1 MLTMKTK
8 FFAVLNL
15 LAFSFH
21 LILSYLV
28 QMNYFSVMDVGQVSA
43 RYETVFAPAGITFAI
58 WGVIYLA
65 LFAFC
70 LFHLFAAF
78 IKSDIQ
84 HTNLD
89 TQNIGWN
96 LIINNFAT
104 GLWLVAW
111 VNEYL
116 LLSVIL
122 ILIQLVTLVI
132 ISFKADI
139 SNPNKPVLT
148 KIFTHFPLSIYF
160 AWICIATI
168 ANISAYLKSI
178 NWSGAGISDSYWVI
192 IMIGTA
198 TLISFFI
205 ILVRR
210 NIPFGLVVLW
220 ALYGIV
226 LKRQQ
231 VNPIDYQVVITAA
244 YFAFAFI
251 MLALIIRIV
260 SGYRNDKKLIQQ

>member
-1 MLTMKTK
+1 MKTK

-15 LAFSFH
+15 FAFSFH

-28 QMNYFSVMDVGQVSA
+28 QLNYFSVLDVGQVSA

-65 LFAFC
+65 LVAFSF
-70 LFHLFAAF
+70 FHLYAAF
-78 IKSDIQ
+78 TKSDA
-84 HTNLD
+84 HRANLD
-89 TQNIGWN
+89 TQNIGWYFIVNN
-96 LIINNFAT
+96 LAT

-116 LLSVIL
+116 FASVIL
-122 ILIQLVTLVI
+122 ILIQLVSLVI
-132 ISFKADI
+132 MSINAHVANSDR
-139 SNPNKPVLT
+139 PVST

-168 ANISAYLKSI
+168 ANISAYLKSV
-178 NWSGAGISDSYWVI
+178 NWSGVGISESYWVI

-198 TLISFFI
+198 TLISLFI
-205 ILVRR
+205 ILVKK
-210 NIPFGLVVLW
+210 NVPFGLVVLW

-251 MLALIIRIV
+251 MLALIIRMV

>member
-1 MLTMKTK
+1 LY
-8 FFAVLNL
+8 A
-15 LAFSFH
+15 AFS
-21 LILSYLV
+21 
-28 QMNYFSVMDVGQVSA
+28 
-43 RYETVFAPAGITFAI
+43 
-58 WGVIYLA
+58 
-65 LFAFC
+65 
-70 LFHLFAAF
+70 
-78 IKSDIQ
+78 KSDSQ

-89 TQNIGWN
+89 TQNIGWK
-96 LIINNFAT
+96 LIINNLAT

-132 ISFKADI
+132 ISIKADI
-139 SNPNKPVLT
+139 SNPDRPVST

-178 NWSGAGISDSYWVI
+178 NWFAAGISDSYWVI

-210 NIPFGLVVLW
+210 NVPFGLVVLW

-226 LKRQQ
+226 L
-231 VNPIDYQVVITAA
+231 NCYPGCICCDCIHFACFDYPHSRCI
-244 YFAFAFI
+244 
-251 MLALIIRIV
+251 
-260 SGYRNDKKLIQQ
+260 